1 MIDLLVAGSGAAP
14 VLLLERVSW
23 LLGLSGRRAVAL
35 WADLEAGPE
44 RAPAPEREPAEGE
57 ELPAYDAIFAELER
71 RKSGSPAAEENISA
85 ENADGKELLPLT
97 PLLQELVQ
105 GAELQGE
112 VELVV
117 PDSFPL
123 KERARRAW
131 VRFLMG
137 DPDGDEPFRAP
148 PGSEVSLKRGWEG
161 LVGALREKHAEAR
174 LAGCAL
180 VSAERAFSEVEERE
194 LWRATLKTPSG
205 ERTVECGEL
214 AVAGAEGPAGAWT
227 LSSGDGFAE
236 TAGAADALARTLAE
250 RLSLEA

>member
-23 LLGLSGRRAVAL
+23 RLGLAGRRAVAL
-35 WADLEAGPE
+35 WADPEAGPD
-44 RAPAPEREPAEGE
+44 RAPAPERAPADGE
-57 ELPAYDAIFAELER
+57 EIPAYDAIFAELA
-71 RKSGSPAAEENISA
+71 RKGTSEENISA
-85 ENADGKELLPLT
+85 ENADGKELLPLS

-112 VELVV
+112 AELVV

-148 PGSEVSLKRGWEG
+148 PGSAVALKRGWEG
-161 LVGALREKHAEAR
+161 LVGALRDKHSDER
-174 LAGCAL
+174 LAGCGL

>member
-14 VLLLERVSW
+14 VLLLERTSW
-23 LLGLSGRRAVAL
+23 RLGLAGRRAVAL
-35 WADLEAGPE
+35 WADPEAGPD
-44 RAPAPEREPAEGE
+44 RAPAPEREVAEGDGV
-57 ELPAYDAIFAELER
+57 PAYDAIFAEMER
-71 RKSGSPAAEENISA
+71 GRRAAAPENVSA
-85 ENADGKELLPLT
+85 KNADARDLLPLT

-105 GAELQGE
+105 GAELQDE

-131 VRFLMG
+131 VRFLTG
-137 DPDGDEPFRAP
+137 DPDGDNPFRAP
-148 PGSEVSLKRGWEG
+148 PGSAIALRRRWEG
-161 LVGALREKHAEAR
+161 LVGALRDKHSDER
-174 LAGCAL
+174 LAGCGL
-180 VSAERAFSEVEERE
+180 VSAERVFSGVEERE

-214 AVAGAEGPAGAWT
+214 AVAGAEGVEGAWT
-227 LSSGDGFAE
+227 LPAAGGFAE
-236 TAGAADALARTLAE
+236 IAEAADAVARALAE

>member
-35 WADLEAGPE
+35 WADPEAGPD
-44 RAPAPEREPAEGE
+44 RAPAPEREPADGE
-57 ELPAYDAIFAELER
+57 ELPAYDAIFAELAR
-71 RKSGSPAAEENISA
+71 RGAPGSEENISA
-85 ENADGKELLPLT
+85 KNAGAGELPLT

-137 DPDGDEPFRAP
+137 DPDGDAPFRAP
-148 PGSEVSLKRGWEG
+148 PGSAVALKRGWEG
-161 LVGALREKHAEAR
+161 LVGALRDKHSDER

-180 VSAERAFSEVEERE
+180 VSAERVFSGTEERE
-194 LWRATLKTPSG
+194 LWRATLRTPSG

>member
-23 LLGLSGRRAVAL
+23 RLGLAGRRAVAL
-35 WADLEAGPE
+35 WADPEAGPD
-44 RAPAPEREPAEGE
+44 RAPAPERAPADGE
-57 ELPAYDAIFAELER
+57 EIPAYDAIFAELA
-71 RKSGSPAAEENISA
+71 RKGAPEENISA
-85 ENADGKELLPLT
+85 ENADGKERLPLS

-117 PDSFPL
+117 PDLFPL

-148 PGSEVSLKRGWEG
+148 PGSAVALKRGWEG
-161 LVGALREKHAEAR
+161 LVGALRDKHSDER
-174 LAGCAL
+174 LAGCGL

-250 RLSLEA
+250 RLSLDA

>member
-23 LLGLSGRRAVAL
+23 RLGLAGRRAVAL
-35 WADLEAGPE
+35 WADPEAGPD
-44 RAPAPEREPAEGE
+44 RAPAPERAPADGE
-57 ELPAYDAIFAELER
+57 ELPAYDAIFAELA
-71 RKSGSPAAEENISA
+71 RKGTSASEENISA
-85 ENADGKELLPLT
+85 ENADGKELLPLS

-137 DPDGDEPFRAP
+137 DPDGDAPFRAP
-148 PGSEVSLKRGWEG
+148 PGSAVALKRGWKG
-161 LVGALREKHAEAR
+161 LVGALRDKHSDER
-174 LAGCAL
+174 LAGCGL
-180 VSAERAFSEVEERE
+180 ISAERVFSGVEERE

-214 AVAGAEGPAGAWT
+214 AVAGTEGPAGAWT